1 MPESCRCRR
10 YTSARPRAACLAAD
24 RHLLDVPSWAALLL
38 VRRSCEPPRIRA
50 RRCGPGLRPGVLR
63 AAWGGPECGP
73 CLSSQLAQPCRCL
86 CRGSEQMTMTRPCR
100 RMIRHL
106 LQIFFTLG
114 LTFTTISSVT
124 QISAWVRGWRPAPVA
139 TDCRLLVAVDD
150 PAATQVIRA
159 QLDDHPVVGQDP
171 DIVHPH
177 LAADMSKNLV
187 PVVELH
193 PEEGVGQRFDYRALN
208 LDGAVFLGHILR
220 ASLLRT
226 LSCLLCLAYLRL
238 CLPCRFSWC

>member
-1 MPESCRCRR
+1 M
-10 YTSARPRAACLAAD
+10 RPR
-24 RHLLDVPSWAALLL
+24 
-38 VRRSCEPPRIRA
+38 PP
-50 RRCGPGLRPGVLR
+50 PGGAPGRL
-63 AAWGGPECGP
+63 GGPECGP
-73 CLSSQLAQPCRCL
+73 CLAISQPAQPCRCL

-124 QISAWVRGWRPAPVA
+124 QISAWVRGEVPRSGLAGF
-139 TDCRLLVAVDD
+139 CRLLVAVDD
-150 PAATQVIRA
+150 PAATQVIGG

-193 PEEGVGQRFDYRALN
+193 SEKGIGQRFDYRALN

-220 ASLLRT
+220 ASLLLT
-226 LSCLLCLAYLRL
+226 VCLG
-238 CLPCRFSWC
+238 SWCQYSASCR